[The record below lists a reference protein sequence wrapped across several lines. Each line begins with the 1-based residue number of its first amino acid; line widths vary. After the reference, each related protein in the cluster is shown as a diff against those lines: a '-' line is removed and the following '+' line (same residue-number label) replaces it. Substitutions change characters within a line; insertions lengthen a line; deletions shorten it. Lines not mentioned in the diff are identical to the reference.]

1 MSYDQ
6 DRDVC
11 SHCGDPI
18 NCEGHCERAIRR
30 QEASNAFNAAVERM
44 RAEGSY
50 LYPFDGRKS
59 DTTVE
64 QDEPLNEWGDL
75 CERMALAQVMG
86 QKLSRWEEY
95 T

>member
-1 MSYDQ
+1 MTDDQ

-30 QEASNAFNAAVERM
+30 QEAANAFNAAVDRM
-44 RAEGSY
+44 RAAD
-50 LYPFDGRKS
+50 LRRS

>member
-50 LYPFDGRKS
+50 LYPFDGPGLGVELDAEKMAS
-59 DTTVE
+59 MTVE
-64 QDEPLNEWGDL
+64 SACEP
-75 CERMALAQVMG
+75 
-86 QKLSRWEEY
+86 
-95 T
+95 